1 MVRGCNVTFQAGLGC
16 GVLGS
21 RDVTYD
27 LPEEDFEKPMFI
39 KELIERQ
46 DELLNEL
53 VFTEVQDM
61 KVVE

>member
-1 MVRGCNVTFQAGLGC
+1 MVRGCNVTFQAGLER
-16 GVLGS
+16 GVLGQQ
-21 RDVTYD
+21 DVTYD